1 MERLISLSLSL
12 TENQFIL
19 YQFLVECLYL
29 KGFENLNSRDL
40 LTVPDLKS
48 IKKNDIVV
56 RMTYVHFSLP
66 TTFSS
71 KFEFFV

>member
-1 MERLISLSLSL
+1 M
-12 TENQFIL
+12 
-19 YQFLVECLYL
+19 

-40 LTVPDLKS
+40 LTVPGLKL

-71 KFEFFV
+71 KFDFCVVDVCLM